1 MTVEKAVEKVDD
13 DVSGVVE
20 LEVVD
25 HVVRALG
32 AGQEVKSIE
41 VEVAAVVV
49 VITQVVEV
57 SVLWL

>member
-1 MTVEKAVEKVDD
+1 MTVEKAAVEKVAAD
-13 DVSGVVE
+13 DVSGVV
-20 LEVVD
+20 VG
-25 HVVRALG
+25 HFVRALG
-32 AGQEVKSIE
+32 AGQELKSIE